1 MDLTKEEQA
10 HLEQRCKELLL
21 PLRAFVK
28 SRLAEAPVPPSKLI
42 GLGAEIAPGV
52 LDVVVCERQY
62 ALREVDVLDDAGM
75 ERVVLGAIAEE
86 DHDDWLRF
94 VLFIREGTVS
104 TALYL
109 RSSGYLGEA

>member
-1 MDLTKEEQA
+1 MTQEERA
-10 HLEQRCKELLL
+10 HLEQRCKELLF

-42 GLGAEIAPGV
+42 ALGAELAPGV
-52 LDVVVCERQY
+52 LDVVLCERQS
-62 ALREVDVLDDAGM
+62 AMQHIDTLDDADM
-75 ERVVLGAIAEE
+75 ERVVLGAIAED

-94 VLFIREGTVS
+94 VLFLHEGTVS

-109 RSSGYLGEA
+109 RSGYLGEA